1 LHAIRQ
7 RNQSPGTHLPIAA
20 KLQVF
25 AKGSTNAMS
34 KVLLITG
41 ASRGIG
47 AETARLAAVQGY
59 SLCLNYRHATEAA
72 TELQQS
78 LSDQGHNAIV
88 FQADISQESEVISMF
103 EAIDDRFGRLDGLVN
118 NAGILEPQ
126 SALVDMSAE
135 RWRRVLDVNV
145 VGSFLCAREAIKR
158 MSTQQGGDGGSIVN
172 VSSRAADLG
181 AANEYVDYAA
191 AKGAIDA
198 MTTGLC
204 NEVGNQG
211 IRVNAV
217 KPGLIY
223 TDIHADGGEAGRVD
237 RLKSGVPMQRGGLPS
252 EVAEAIL
259 WLLSDASSYTSGSF
273 IDVSGGR

>member
-1 LHAIRQ
+1 
-7 RNQSPGTHLPIAA
+7 
-20 KLQVF
+20 
-25 AKGSTNAMS
+25 MS

-47 AETARLAAVQGY
+47 AEAARLAAAHGY
-59 SLCLNYRHATEAA
+59 SLCLNYLHNERAANELLEALTA
-72 TELQQS
+72 G
-78 LSDQGHNAIV
+78 GHQAIM
-88 FQADISQESEVISMF
+88 FQANVGIESEVEAMF
-103 EAIDDRFGRLDGLVN
+103 RAIDRDLGRLDGLVN

-126 SALVDMSAE
+126 SDLVDMSPE
-135 RWRRVLDVNV
+135 RWQRILETNV
-145 VGSFLCAREAIKR
+145 IGSFLCAREAIKR
-158 MSTQQGGDGGSIVN
+158 MSTQHGGKGGSIVN
-172 VSSRAADLG
+172 LSSRAADLG
-181 AANEYVDYAA
+181 APHEYVDYAA

-198 MTTGLC
+198 MTIGLAK
-204 NEVGNQG
+204 EVGDQG

-237 RLKSGVPMQRGGLPS
+237 RLKSGVPMQRGGLPV

-259 WLLSDASSYTSGSF
+259 WLLSNASSYTSGSF

>member
-1 LHAIRQ
+1 
-7 RNQSPGTHLPIAA
+7 
-20 KLQVF
+20 
-25 AKGSTNAMS
+25 MS

-47 AETARLAAVQGY
+47 AETARLAAAHGY
-59 SLCLNYRHATEAA
+59 SLCLNYLHNERAANELLEALTA
-72 TELQQS
+72 G
-78 LSDQGHNAIV
+78 GHQAIM
-88 FQADISQESEVISMF
+88 FQANVGIESEVEAMF
-103 EAIDDRFGRLDGLVN
+103 RAIDRDLGRLDGLVN

-126 SALVDMSAE
+126 SDLVDMSPE
-135 RWRRVLDVNV
+135 RWQRILETNV
-145 VGSFLCAREAIKR
+145 IGSFLCAREAIKR
-158 MSTQQGGDGGSIVN
+158 MSTSQGGKGGSIVN
-172 VSSRAADLG
+172 LSSRAADLG
-181 AANEYVDYAA
+181 APHEYVDYAA

-198 MTTGLC
+198 MTIGLAK
-204 NEVGNQG
+204 EVGNQG

-237 RLKSGVPMQRGGLPS
+237 RLKSGVPMQRGGLPV

-259 WLLSDASSYTSGSF
+259 WLLSDASAYTSGSF

>member
-1 LHAIRQ
+1 
-7 RNQSPGTHLPIAA
+7 
-20 KLQVF
+20 
-25 AKGSTNAMS
+25 MS

-59 SLCLNYRHATEAA
+59 SLCLNYCNATEAV
-72 TELQQS
+72 TQLQQS
-78 LSDQGHNAIV
+78 LSDQGHIAMV
-88 FQADISQESEVISMF
+88 FQADVSQESEVISMF

-158 MSTQQGGDGGSIVN
+158 MSTQHGGDGGSIVN

-223 TDIHADGGEAGRVD
+223 TDIHADGGEANRVD

>member
-1 LHAIRQ
+1 
-7 RNQSPGTHLPIAA
+7 
-20 KLQVF
+20 
-25 AKGSTNAMS
+25 MS

-47 AETARLAAVQGY
+47 AETARLAAAHGY
-59 SLCLNYRHATEAA
+59 SLCLNYLHNERAANELLEALTA
-72 TELQQS
+72 G
-78 LSDQGHNAIV
+78 GHQAIM
-88 FQADISQESEVISMF
+88 FQANVGIESEVEAMF
-103 EAIDDRFGRLDGLVN
+103 RAIDRDLGRLDGLVN

-126 SALVDMSAE
+126 SDLVDMSPE
-135 RWRRVLDVNV
+135 RWQRILETNV
-145 VGSFLCAREAIKR
+145 IGSFLCAREAIKR
-158 MSTQQGGDGGSIVN
+158 MSTRHGGKGGSIVN
-172 VSSRAADLG
+172 LSSRAADLG
-181 AANEYVDYAA
+181 APHEYVDYAA

-198 MTTGLC
+198 MTIGLAK
-204 NEVGNQG
+204 EVGDQG

-237 RLKSGVPMQRGGLPS
+237 RLKSGVPMQRGGFPA

-259 WLLSDASSYTSGSF
+259 WLLSDASGYTSGSF

>member
-1 LHAIRQ
+1 
-7 RNQSPGTHLPIAA
+7 
-20 KLQVF
+20 
-25 AKGSTNAMS
+25 MS

-47 AETARLAAVQGY
+47 AETARLAAAHGY
-59 SLCLNYRHATEAA
+59 SLCLNYLHNEGAASELLEA
-72 TELQQS
+72 
-78 LSDQGHNAIV
+78 LSAGGHNAIM
-88 FQADISQESEVISMF
+88 FQADVGIESEVEAMF
-103 EAIDDRFGRLDGLVN
+103 RAIDRDLGRLDGLVN

-126 SALVDMSAE
+126 SDLVDMTPE
-135 RWRRVLDVNV
+135 RWRRILETNV
-145 VGSFLCAREAIKR
+145 IGSFLCTREAIKR
-158 MSTQQGGDGGSIVN
+158 MSTKQGGKGGAIVN
-172 VSSRAADLG
+172 LSSRAADLG
-181 AANEYVDYAA
+181 APHEYVDYAA

-198 MTTGLC
+198 MTIGLAK
-204 NEVGNQG
+204 EVGDQG

-237 RLKSGVPMQRGGLPS
+237 RLKTGVPMQRGGFPA

-259 WLLSDASSYTSGSF
+259 WLLSDASGYTSGSF

>member
-1 LHAIRQ
+1 
-7 RNQSPGTHLPIAA
+7 
-20 KLQVF
+20 
-25 AKGSTNAMS
+25 MS

-47 AETARLAAVQGY
+47 AETARLAAAHGY
-59 SLCLNYRHATEAA
+59 SLCLNYLHNERAASELLEALTA
-72 TELQQS
+72 G
-78 LSDQGHNAIV
+78 GHQAIM
-88 FQADISQESEVISMF
+88 FQANVGIESEVEAMF
-103 EAIDDRFGRLDGLVN
+103 RAIDRDLGRLDGLVN

-126 SALVDMSAE
+126 SDLVDMSPE
-135 RWRRVLDVNV
+135 RWQRILETNV
-145 VGSFLCAREAIKR
+145 IGSFLCAREAIKR
-158 MSTQQGGDGGSIVN
+158 MSTRHGGNGGSIVN
-172 VSSRAADLG
+172 LSSRAADLG
-181 AANEYVDYAA
+181 APHEYVDYAA

-198 MTTGLC
+198 MTIGLAK
-204 NEVGNQG
+204 EVGDQG

-237 RLKSGVPMQRGGLPS
+237 RLKSGVPMQRGGFPA

-259 WLLSDASSYTSGSF
+259 WLLSDASGYTSGSF